1 MSHRDFTAELAALQH
16 AGAATRD
23 PIGFEHLRLMV
34 QRLAGQPEAVQ
45 QVMAERV
52 EAGLVRAQMRL
63 QAQAQAQI
71 QAQDQAQKKPPPS
84 KPQPGPLAALP
95 SHAAWRHGDMATLSA
110 ATAAWRPGTGT
121 GTGTTARAPATS
133 VPRRELHSVD
143 RFRESWAQVA
153 AEAQVKQAL
162 GRAPD
167 NAGPLNSHV
176 LVLRALE
183 ALQALSPEH
192 LRAMLTQF
200 DALLWLEQA
209 TQKPTLK
216 PAPKSAPKPSSKPAA
231 KPSARTRK
239 GTSP

>member
-1 MSHRDFTAELAALQH
+1 MSHRDFTAELASLQQ

-45 QVMAERV
+45 QVLAERV

-71 QAQDQAQKKPPPS
+71 QAQTTPPPS

-95 SHAAWRHGDMATLSA
+95 LHAAWRHGDTATLSA

-121 GTGTTARAPATS
+121 GTGTTTRAPGTS

-143 RFRESWAQVA
+143 RFRETWAQVA
-153 AEAQVKQAL
+153 AETQVKQAQR
-162 GRAPD
+162 RAPD

-176 LVLRALE
+176 LVLRALA

-200 DALLWLEQA
+200 DALLRLEQA

-216 PAPKSAPKPSSKPAA
+216 PVPKSAPKASSKPAA

-239 GTSP
+239 GTPP

>member
-1 MSHRDFTAELAALQH
+1 MSHRDFTAELASLQQ
-16 AGAATRD
+16 AGAAVRD
-23 PIGFEHLRLMV
+23 PIGFAHLRLMV
-34 QRLAGQPEAVQ
+34 QRLAGQPESVQ
-45 QVMAERV
+45 RLLAGRV
-52 EAGLVRAQMRL
+52 EAGLARAQVRA
-63 QAQAQAQI
+63 QAQAQAHVQVR
-71 QAQDQAQKKPPPS
+71 AQPPS

-95 SHAAWRHGDMATLSA
+95 SHAAWRHGDTATQGAASA
-110 ATAAWRPGTGT
+110 ANATGASITATAQAPRP
-121 GTGTTARAPATS
+121 PALQ
-133 VPRRELHSVD
+133 RELHSVD
-143 RFRESWAQVA
+143 RFRETWAQVA

-216 PAPKSAPKPSSKPAA
+216 PAPKSVPKPASKSASRPAA